1 MNRENGKFNRNR
13 NGKLEIDL
21 DQKRKV
27 GIQEGTETE
36 RWRSMR
42 NRKGEVGLL
51 RHITE
56 RRESMRNT
64 VVTVL
69 QTGY

>member
-1 MNRENGKFNRNR
+1 MNRENGKFNRNRNGKFNRNR

-42 NRKGEVGLL
+42 NRKGEVGV
-51 RHITE
+51 TE
-56 RRESMRNT
+56 AHN
-64 VVTVL
+64 
-69 QTGY
+69 

>member
-42 NRKGEVGLL
+42 NRKGEVGV
-51 RHITE
+51 TE
-56 RRESMRNT
+56 AHN
-64 VVTVL
+64 
-69 QTGY
+69 